1 MGLKLADSE
10 LRVIC
15 ATRIGAPLCNQHMCS
30 CGAEVDPLGRHGLS
44 CKNQVGRH
52 PRHSNVNDLVKRAL
66 ASAELPS
73 RLEPQ
78 GLSRKDGKRPDGM
91 TLHPYKEGRCLV
103 WDVTVVDTLASSHLK
118 DTSKSPGAAAVK
130 AEKIKYAKYEEI
142 PIAIETFGAWG
153 PEGLCFI
160 KNIGQK
166 IKQLTGNKRSTFFLF
181 QSISMAI

>member
-1 MGLKLADSE
+1 M
-10 LRVIC
+10 
-15 ATRIGAPLCNQHMCS
+15 
-30 CGAEVDPLGRHGLS
+30 GRHGLS

-66 ASAELPS
+66 SSADIPS

-91 TLHPYKEGRCLV
+91 TLFPYKEGRCLV
-103 WDVTVVDTLASSHLK
+103 WDVTVVDTLACSHIK
-118 DTSKSPGAAAVK
+118 DTAKSPGAAATK
-130 AEKIKYAKYEEI
+130 AEKIKFAKYEEIKKSYHMI

-153 PEGLCFI
+153 PEGLSFI

-166 IKQLTGNKRSTFFLF
+166 IKQLTGNK
-181 QSISMAI
+181 